1 VQQSI
6 LADWPKLTD
15 AALPVKK
22 LFQQTP
28 AFVGRYFWV
37 EDSLAEVDQFDRSIS
52 EAWHKAT
59 GGHEDEGSLLTLFL
73 TLSAGGPAKTV
84 LTEKA
89 ASTLIRKIR
98 KNHKSALSL
107 KPEIASDFIRDHA
120 PAEHQSDYA
129 ELWQSFLDDGLATLQ
144 SDFDYQL
151 NDALALLRNECNLK

>member
-37 EDSLAEVDQFDRSIS
+37 EDSLAEVDQFDRSVS

-73 TLSAGGPAKTV
+73 TMAAGGPAKTL

-98 KNHKSALSL
+98 RNKVLRG
-107 KPEIASDFIRDHA
+107 EIASDFIRDHA
-120 PAEHQSDYA
+120 PPEHQSDYA

-151 NDALALLRNECNLK
+151 SDALALLRNECNLK